1 MTSEAQQDP
10 EALGPLEASETL
22 TDRVTRKLIEY
33 LVSLGSRPNQ
43 RLPSERQMAN
53 ALGVGRS
60 VIRDAVK
67 TLSLLGLLESRQG
80 AGTYLRSPEAL
91 DLTKVIEWGLLLGQK
106 QVDDLIELRR
116 SLEVIS
122 ARLAAQRRTVEQVEA
137 LRDDLQ
143 AMERSQS
150 DSSSF
155 VSSDVAFH
163 VTLAR
168 ASGNALLASQ
178 LESIQSLLSE
188 WIKRAIRQHGQTE
201 ETCVEHRRIL
211 DAVVDSDPDAAA
223 AAMAAH
229 MEAAY
234 LRLSGAL
241 DAEKAAAQGLES
253 PRRLPPTEA
262 APSEPDETR

>member
-1 MTSEAQQDP
+1 MSSEAEPHADVL
-10 EALGPLEASETL
+10 APLEAPENL

-33 LVSLGSRPNQ
+33 LVSLGSQPNQ
-43 RLPSERQMAN
+43 RLPSERQMAT

-122 ARLAAQRRTVEQVEA
+122 ARLAAQRRTAEDLQR
-137 LRDDLQ
+137 LRDDME
-143 AMERSQS
+143 AMERSKS
-150 DSSSF
+150 DSSGF
-155 VSSDVAFH
+155 VASDVAFH

-168 ASGNALLASQ
+168 GSGNALLASQ
-178 LESIQSLLSE
+178 LASIQSLLSE

-201 ETCVEHRRIL
+201 ETCLEHRHIL
-211 DAVVDSDPDAAA
+211 DAVAARDPDAAA

-234 LRLSGAL
+234 RRLSAAL
-241 DAEKAAAQGLES
+241 DTEKAAARGIDGTGAAES
-253 PRRLPPTEA
+253 A
-262 APSEPDETR
+262 GASD